1 MVFVNCCHGLYDKD
15 QTKPKLTR
23 PWLKE
28 CPWRVATINPS
39 GRDALRHYAVPLRYQ
54 DVLAVSKG
62 GFLIGTYG
70 TEDVLVPWIRAFR
83 ALPAVKMDECAREG
97 DVVVRTCRFSGKR
110 YFYAVNTSDVPTDVK
125 YAFPP
130 DAKDTLSGKAVGETP
145 LHLDAY
151 ELRSFVVEQL

>member
-1 MVFVNCCHGLYDKD
+1 M
-15 QTKPKLTR
+15 
-23 PWLKE
+23 
-28 CPWRVATINPS
+28 
-39 GRDALRHYAVPLRYQ
+39 
-54 DVLAVSKG
+54 SKG

-130 DAKDTLSGKAVGETP
+130 DAKDTLSGKAVGTRLSRISSSQGILE
-145 LHLDAY
+145 
-151 ELRSFVVEQL
+151 